1 MSASKILSNEFH
13 KAIGGFLAKA
23 CGDGSAVTRPE
34 LAKFIRKTYGRGL
47 DYTDLNMWLSSSVNL
62 GLFDTTD
69 AKFRTKRG
77 VGGGIVMVGATASK
91 PAPKP
96 AKAAPRKARKA
107 KAAPAAQ
114 PVQTAPAS
122 QPVSEPVAQA

>member
-13 KAIGGFLAKA
+13 KAIGGYLAKA

-77 VGGGIVMVGATASK
+77 VGGGIVMVGATAK
-91 PAPKP
+91 PAP
-96 AKAAPRKARKA
+96 KAAPRKARKA
-107 KAAPAAQ
+107 KAAPTAQVQAAS
-114 PVQTAPAS
+114 T
-122 QPVSEPVAQA
+122 PVAQPAVESVAQA